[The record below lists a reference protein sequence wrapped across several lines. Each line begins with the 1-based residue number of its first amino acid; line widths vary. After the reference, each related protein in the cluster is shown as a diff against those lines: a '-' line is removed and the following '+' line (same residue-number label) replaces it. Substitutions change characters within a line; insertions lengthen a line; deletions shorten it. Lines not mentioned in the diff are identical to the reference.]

1 MQKIRLIKQQKLYLR
16 VDFFKTINKKITQ
29 KKNTIDKILLFFVP
43 IFTYAEN
50 TAFEV
55 TLF

>member
-1 MQKIRLIKQQKLYLR
+1 MIRLTKQQKLYLR
-16 VDFFKTINKKITQ
+16 VDFSKLQNNA
-29 KKNTIDKILLFFVP
+29 KKNTLEKILLFFVP

>member
-1 MQKIRLIKQQKLYLR
+1 MIRLIKQQKLYLR
-16 VDFFKTINKKITQ
+16 VDFSKLQNNAKK
-29 KKNTIDKILLFFVP
+29 KYYRKKILLFFVP

>member
-1 MQKIRLIKQQKLYLR
+1 MIRLIKQQKLYLR
-16 VDFFKTINKKITQ
+16 VDFFQNYKITQ
-29 KKNTIDKILLFFVP
+29 KKYYRKKILLFFVP